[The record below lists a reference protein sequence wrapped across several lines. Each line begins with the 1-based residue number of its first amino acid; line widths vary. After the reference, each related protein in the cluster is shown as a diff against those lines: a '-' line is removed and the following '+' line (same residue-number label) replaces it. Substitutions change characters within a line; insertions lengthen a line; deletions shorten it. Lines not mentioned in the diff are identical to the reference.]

1 MNGITF
7 NIADLKEYASKE
19 ELQSYATIQYLD
31 DYAQKSELTDYAQKS
46 ELVDYA
52 QKSELSD
59 YAQKSELADYAS
71 KTDLNDYASKSEL
84 DNYASKTDLDSYTT
98 TTSFDAHVNSSTNP
112 HSVTKSQV
120 GLGNVPNVAT
130 NDQTPTYNSASSL
143 TSLTSGETLS
153 TAFGKIA
160 KAISDF
166 ISHIA
171 NKSNPHDVTVSQ
183 IGAAASTHTHSASD
197 ITSGYFTIDRG
208 GIGRTTKTV
217 SSLDYEF
224 RAIKLQSTIPTSI
237 DTGCIV
243 LVYDTGNNV

>member
-7 NIADLKEYASKE
+7 NIADLKEYASKD
-19 ELQSYATIQYLD
+19 ELQSYATIQDLD

-46 ELVDYA
+46 EL
-52 QKSELSD
+52 SD
-59 YAQKSELADYAS
+59 YAQRSELADYAS

-84 DNYASKTDLDSYTT
+84 DNYASKTDLNSYTT
-98 TTSFDAHVNSSTNP
+98 TSSFDSHVNSSTNP

-130 NDQTPTYNSASSL
+130 NDQTPTYSSSSSL
-143 TSLTSGETLS
+143 SALTSGEKLS
-153 TAFGKIA
+153 VAFGKIA
-160 KAISDF
+160 KAISDL
-166 ISHIA
+166 ISHIS
-171 NKSNPHDVTVSQ
+171 NKSNPHEVTVSQ

-208 GIGRTTKTV
+208 GIGRTTKTIN
-217 SSLDYEF
+217 SLDYEF
-224 RAIKLQSTIPTSI
+224 RAIKLQSTVPTSI